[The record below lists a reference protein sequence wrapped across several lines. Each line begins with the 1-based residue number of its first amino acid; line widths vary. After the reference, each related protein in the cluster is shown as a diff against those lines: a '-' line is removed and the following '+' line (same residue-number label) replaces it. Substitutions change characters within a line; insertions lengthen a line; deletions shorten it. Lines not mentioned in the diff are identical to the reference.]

1 MDALLLYVKGM
12 FTKIPLFFIGFLLAL
27 SGWAQTV
34 TTDKDDYAPGET
46 AIITG
51 EGWTRDQLVD
61 LHFAEDPFVDHIH
74 DYHDIVVNSDGTFR
88 VEFPI
93 LERHLGVTF
102 TLTAEGKQT
111 GVTATRIFTDANV
124 KFSTTGLPSNVNVT
138 VQYQGTAPGPT
149 SVNSFVTFSTGGGG
163 NGASGNIALI
173 GNLSFQFP
181 NTITVV
187 GTVYTLVSTSPTSP
201 ATVPTTGSFG
211 IAATYSVSKGASTI
225 SVNAQGPF
233 TYNTNPQGPDAV
245 SKSGST
251 GSVTFSYVGV
261 SGTIYAANTTKPTN
275 AGNYQ
280 VTATLASDAN
290 YNGAVSAPLAFN
302 IDKATPTATFAVSN
316 SPQTYTG
323 AGQSA
328 TVSISAS
335 SVPGTV
341 TNILTGGSAT
351 QINANTYAVTADFV
365 PIDAANYNS
374 LIALAAGNFVI
385 GKATP
390 TATLAVSNSPQTYT
404 GSGQSVTVSISA
416 SSVPGIVTNILTGGS
431 ASQTNVNTYAV
442 TADFVPTDAANYNS
456 LTALEVGN
464 FVIGKATPTA
474 TFAVSNS
481 PQTYT
486 GSGQSATVSIS
497 ASSVPGIV
505 TNILTGGSASQTN
518 VNTYAVTADF
528 VPTDAANYN
537 SLTAL
542 EVGNFVIG
550 KATPT
555 ATFAVSNSPQ
565 TYTGAGQSATVS
577 ISASSVPGTVN
588 NILTGG
594 SASQTNANTYAVTA
608 DFVPIDAANYNSLI
622 ALAVGNFVIGK
633 ATSVTTVTINGDPF
647 SYTGLPI
654 TPATVTVTGAGGVT
668 LVTPAPTATYLNNTN
683 AGVNTASASY
693 TFAGDDNHL
702 GSNDSETFTIGKAA
716 SITTVTINGGLF
728 TYTGS
733 AIEPATVTVTG
744 AGGLSLTPAP
754 VYADNTNAGTA
765 NASYSYVESANHL
778 ASSDSEDFTI
788 GKRPITISANAGQF
802 KYCGQADPVFEHTPS
817 ETLIAGNSFSGK
829 LGRTSGESVNTYPY
843 TLGTLSAGSNYS
855 LSLVGSNTFEI
866 QGVTID
872 ASNSSTPVPLNQ
884 PANLTAT
891 VSPAVAGVNVT
902 FSVTDEANAT
912 VYTTTVL
919 TNGSGMATA
928 TTGNLGTVGVLKV
941 TATAGIG
948 CSISTAYIPVYDA
961 SGSFVTGGGWIMS
974 PAGAYKADITLTGK
988 ANFGFVSKYKKGSSQ
1003 VEGNTEFQFK
1013 AGNLNFKSML
1023 HESGSL
1029 VISGNKATYRGDGTI
1044 NGVPG
1049 FKFTLV
1055 ALDGDFN
1062 SGTAPDQFRIKIWG
1076 ASGIIYDNGLGAD
1089 DNSDVSTALGGGSIV
1104 IHTPKGK
1111 AQEIVTK
1118 GTPIIMED
1126 LQPEILETLAVSP
1139 NPVVSESTI
1148 RFSVKEDA
1156 IVTLRVYDYSG
1167 KMIETLF
1174 TGTVK
1179 ALENY
1184 DVDFQ
1189 RRNLM
1194 SGIYILK
1201 LTTATG
1207 NSYDKRI
1214 LVE

>member
-323 AGQSA
+323 SGQSA

-404 GSGQSVTVSISA
+404 GSGQSV
-416 SSVPGIVTNILTGGS
+416 
-431 ASQTNVNTYAV
+431 
-442 TADFVPTDAANYNS
+442 
-456 LTALEVGN
+456 
-464 FVIGKATPTA
+464 
-474 TFAVSNS
+474 
-481 PQTYT
+481 
-486 GSGQSATVSIS
+486 TVSIS

>member
-486 GSGQSATVSIS
+486 G
-497 ASSVPGIV
+497 
-505 TNILTGGSASQTN
+505 
-518 VNTYAVTADF
+518 
-528 VPTDAANYN
+528 
-537 SLTAL
+537 
-542 EVGNFVIG
+542 
-550 KATPT
+550 
-555 ATFAVSNSPQ
+555 
-565 TYTGAGQSATVS
+565 AGQSATVS

-668 LVTPAPTATYLNNTN
+668 LVTPAPTATYLNNTNAGVNTASASYTFAGDDNHLGSNESETFTIDKAASITTVTINGGPFTYTGSAIEPATVTVTGAGGVTLFTPAPTATYLNNTN

>member
-1 MDALLLYVKGM
+1 M
-12 FTKIPLFFIGFLLAL
+12 
-27 SGWAQTV
+27 
-34 TTDKDDYAPGET
+34 
-46 AIITG
+46 
-51 EGWTRDQLVD
+51 
-61 LHFAEDPFVDHIH
+61 
-74 DYHDIVVNSDGTFR
+74 
-88 VEFPI
+88 
-93 LERHLGVTF
+93 
-102 TLTAEGKQT
+102 
-111 GVTATRIFTDANV
+111 
-124 KFSTTGLPSNVNVT
+124 
-138 VQYQGTAPGPT
+138 
-149 SVNSFVTFSTGGGG
+149 
-163 NGASGNIALI
+163 
-173 GNLSFQFP
+173 
-181 NTITVV
+181 
-187 GTVYTLVSTSPTSP
+187 
-201 ATVPTTGSFG
+201 
-211 IAATYSVSKGASTI
+211 
-225 SVNAQGPF
+225 
-233 TYNTNPQGPDAV
+233 
-245 SKSGST
+245 
-251 GSVTFSYVGV
+251 
-261 SGTIYAANTTKPTN
+261 
-275 AGNYQ
+275 
-280 VTATLASDAN
+280 
-290 YNGAVSAPLAFN
+290 
-302 IDKATPTATFAVSN
+302 
-316 SPQTYTG
+316 
-323 AGQSA
+323 
-328 TVSISAS
+328 
-335 SVPGTV
+335 
-341 TNILTGGSAT
+341 
-351 QINANTYAVTADFV
+351 
-365 PIDAANYNS
+365 
-374 LIALAAGNFVI
+374 
-385 GKATP
+385 
-390 TATLAVSNSPQTYT
+390 
-404 GSGQSVTVSISA
+404 
-416 SSVPGIVTNILTGGS
+416 
-431 ASQTNVNTYAV
+431 
-442 TADFVPTDAANYNS
+442 
-456 LTALEVGN
+456 
-464 FVIGKATPTA
+464 
-474 TFAVSNS
+474 
-481 PQTYT
+481 
-486 GSGQSATVSIS
+486 
-497 ASSVPGIV
+497 
-505 TNILTGGSASQTN
+505 
-518 VNTYAVTADF
+518 
-528 VPTDAANYN
+528 
-537 SLTAL
+537 
-542 EVGNFVIG
+542 
-550 KATPT
+550 
-555 ATFAVSNSPQ
+555 
-565 TYTGAGQSATVS
+565 
-577 ISASSVPGTVN
+577 
-588 NILTGG
+588 
-594 SASQTNANTYAVTA
+594 
-608 DFVPIDAANYNSLI
+608 
-622 ALAVGNFVIGK
+622 
-633 ATSVTTVTINGDPF
+633 
-647 SYTGLPI
+647 
-654 TPATVTVTGAGGVT
+654 
-668 LVTPAPTATYLNNTN
+668 
-683 AGVNTASASY
+683 NTASASY

>member
-464 FVIGKATPTA
+464 FVIGKAT
-474 TFAVSNS
+474 
-481 PQTYT
+481 
-486 GSGQSATVSIS
+486 
-497 ASSVPGIV
+497 
-505 TNILTGGSASQTN
+505 
-518 VNTYAVTADF
+518 
-528 VPTDAANYN
+528 
-537 SLTAL
+537 
-542 EVGNFVIG
+542 
-550 KATPT
+550 
-555 ATFAVSNSPQ
+555 
-565 TYTGAGQSATVS
+565 
-577 ISASSVPGTVN
+577 
-588 NILTGG
+588 
-594 SASQTNANTYAVTA
+594 
-608 DFVPIDAANYNSLI
+608 
-622 ALAVGNFVIGK
+622 
-633 ATSVTTVTINGDPF
+633 SVTTVTINGDPF

-668 LVTPAPTATYLNNTN
+668 LVTPAPTATYLNNTNAGVNTASASYTFAGDDNHLGSNESETFTIDKAASITTVTINGGPFTYTGSAIEPATVTVTGAGGVTLFTPAPTATYLNNTN